1 MTSIEDEERRLI
13 TMYTTQ
19 YNQLNTQIVQADRR
33 IERMYDSLD
42 EIRGNINRIV
52 MSRTLRDERTEINE
66 RITNASAVRNA
77 LDPVLTSASA
87 TSASATATSATATN
101 FRRAPNNNYHREYV
115 HYDYTDPINPN
126 TYLEPRT
133 TVPRTSPSTRTSTN
147 TSTSIT
153 DLLSTFLASTVP
165 IRPTAEQID
174 AATTLIC
181 YSDIVDPIASNCAI
195 SLEPFLP
202 TDMVRQINHCKHLF
216 LPDQF
221 SQWFQNNV
229 RCPVCRHDLR
239 TVTNTNHLEDD
250 SELAQSALTDFL
262 VQTIM
267 QPYTNRRAS
276 DTNADILLFEAI
288 IRPNDI

>member
-1 MTSIEDEERRLI
+1 MTSIEDQERRLI

-19 YNQLNTQIVQADRR
+19 YNQLNTQIVQTDRR

-42 EIRGNINRIV
+42 EIRSKINRIV
-52 MSRTLRDERTEINE
+52 SLRNE
-66 RITNASAVRNA
+66 RVATA
-77 LDPVLTSASA
+77 TSTA
-87 TSASATATSATATN
+87 TSASTN

-126 TYLEPRT
+126 TYLETNTSPSI
-133 TVPRTSPSTRTSTN
+133 RTSPSTN
-147 TSTSIT
+147 TSIT
-153 DLLSTFLASTVP
+153 DLLTTFLASTVP

-239 TVTNTNHLEDD
+239 TGTNTNHLEDD
-250 SELAQSALTDFL
+250 AELAQSALTDLL

-276 DTNADILLFEAI
+276 DTADTNADILLFEAI

>member
-19 YNQLNTQIVQADRR
+19 YNQLNMQIVQTDRR

-52 MSRTLRDERTEINE
+52 LSRTSRNS
-66 RITNASAVRNA
+66 NA
-77 LDPVLTSASA
+77 A
-87 TSASATATSATATN
+87 TTATTTTATATADRNVLEPILATNSATNAATN
-101 FRRAPNNNYHREYV
+101 FRRTPNNNYYREYV
-115 HYDYTDPINPN
+115 HYDYTNPINPN
-126 TYLEPRT
+126 TYLETRT
-133 TVPRTSPSTRTSTN
+133 NPLRTSVPRTN
-147 TSTSIT
+147 AIT
-153 DLLSTFLASTVP
+153 DLLATFLASTVP

-195 SLEPFLP
+195 SLEPFSP

-239 TVTNTNHLEDD
+239 TGTITNQETRTSADNQL
-250 SELAQSALTDFL
+250 SSALTNLLFQGLLEPSLD
-262 VQTIM
+262 
-267 QPYTNRRAS
+267 RRGS
-276 DTNADILLFEAI
+276 DTDTDADILLFEAI
-288 IRPNDI
+288 ITPNDI

>member
-1 MTSIEDEERRLI
+1 MTPNEDEERRLI
-13 TMYTTQ
+13 SMYTTQ
-19 YNQLNTQIVQADRR
+19 YNQLNMQIVQTDRR

-42 EIRGNINRIV
+42 EIRSKINRIV
-52 MSRTLRDERTEINE
+52 SLRNE
-66 RITNASAVRNA
+66 RV
-77 LDPVLTSASA
+77 VLTSSSA
-87 TSASATATSATATN
+87 TTATSAATN
-101 FRRAPNNNYHREYV
+101 FRRTPNNNYHREYV

-126 TYLEPRT
+126 TYLEPN
-133 TVPRTSPSTRTSTN
+133 TSPSIRTIPSTN
-147 TSTSIT
+147 TSIS
-153 DLLSTFLASTVP
+153 DLLTTFLASNVP

-181 YSDIVDPIASNCAI
+181 YSDIVNPIASNCAI
-195 SLEPFLP
+195 SLDPFLP

-221 SQWFQNNV
+221 NQWFQNNV

-239 TVTNTNHLEDD
+239 TGTNTNTNTNHLEDD
-250 SELAQSALTDFL
+250 AELAQSALTDLL

-288 IRPNDI
+288 IRPNDV

>member
-1 MTSIEDEERRLI
+1 MTSIEDQERRLI

-19 YNQLNTQIVQADRR
+19 YNQLNTQIVQTDRR

-42 EIRGNINRIV
+42 EIRSKINRIV
-52 MSRTLRDERTEINE
+52 SLRNERVERTANL
-66 RITNASAVRNA
+66 AVRNA
-77 LDPVLTSASA
+77 LDPLLTSAATASA
-87 TSASATATSATATN
+87 TSASATATSASATSAATN

-133 TVPRTSPSTRTSTN
+133 NTSPLRTSTLRTN
-147 TSTSIT
+147 AIT

-221 SQWFQNNV
+221 RQWFQNNV

-239 TVTNTNHLEDD
+239 TGTNTNHLEDD
-250 SELAQSALTDFL
+250 SELAQSALTDLL

-276 DTNADILLFEAI
+276 DTADTNADILLFEAI
-288 IRPNDI
+288 ITPNDT